1 MEFIPYYSK
10 LSEEFSATFEI
21 LIAEEDFKIIM
32 DDNSVAGLSIRST
45 PIFLTGLCGRV
56 LKKKYQERL
65 RRNWNAAEITGGKLE
80 NEKLN
85 LSIAAEKDS
94 KELPWQSTR
103 AKLIWSQLKDNGGSY
118 YDYEKISLS
127 LKQDLILSS
136 YNIEFTIGGAF
147 AKYDQRLTENL
158 KRFDLKTLNN
168 GLSITRE
175 ISDNLETYI
184 RWSREEDF
192 SNSRDYEYSTNF
204 WSLGI
209 IWEI

>member
-1 MEFIPYYSK
+1 MI
-10 LSEEFSATFEI
+10 
-21 LIAEEDFKIIM
+21 IA
-32 DDNSVAGLSIRST
+32 AGLSISLKST
-45 PIFLTGLCGRV
+45 SILLTDCAGRV
-56 LKKKYQERL
+56 PEKKYQERL
-65 RRNWNAAEITGGKLE
+65 RRNWNATEITGGKLK

-103 AKLIWSQLKDNGGSY
+103 AKLIWSQLQDNGGSY

-158 KRFDLKTLNN
+158 K
-168 GLSITRE
+168 GLI
-175 ISDNLETYI
+175 
-184 RWSREEDF
+184 
-192 SNSRDYEYSTNF
+192 
-204 WSLGI
+204 
-209 IWEI
+209 